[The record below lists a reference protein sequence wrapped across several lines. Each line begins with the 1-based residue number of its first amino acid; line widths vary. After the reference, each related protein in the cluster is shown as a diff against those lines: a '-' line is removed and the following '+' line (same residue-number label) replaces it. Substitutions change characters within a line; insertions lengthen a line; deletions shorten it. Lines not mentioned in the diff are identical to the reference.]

1 MKPNKFTKTL
11 NDIKEKVELLSNSS
25 FNCVLLNLYRNG
37 QDSNGWHSDNEKEL
51 GKNPTIASV
60 SFGDERYFNMKHRE
74 NKSFKLKLLLKN
86 GSVFVMSGETQ
97 HYWLHQIP
105 KTKKNVGPRINLT
118 FRKIN

>member
-1 MKPNKFTKTL
+1 MIFFKIIFCS
-11 NDIKEKVELLSNSS
+11 EL
-25 FNCVLLNLYRNG
+25 FLNLLITSIIKGVFEKYRNG

-51 GKNPTIASV
+51 GENPTIASV

-86 GSVFVMSGETQ
+86 GSVFIMSGETQ
-97 HYWLHQIP
+97 EYWLHQIP
-105 KTKKNVGPRINLT
+105 KTNKNVGPRINLT